1 MNNFEKLGAFYLGKN
16 YDYTNKTIS
25 DNLLLYDSKDL
36 TTHAVCVGMT
46 GSGKTGLCI
55 SLLEE
60 AAIDNVP
67 SLIIDPKGDITNLM
81 LTFPSLKGEDFLPWI
96 NKSDARRKEM
106 TDEEFAASQ
115 AKLWKNGL
123 KKWGQDGKRIAK
135 LKDSAEFNIY
145 TPGSNAGLSI
155 SILDSFKA
163 PSQKVL
169 EDRDLFNDKIS
180 STASS
185 LLGLLSIDADPLK
198 SKEHILLSNIFKHY
212 WSKNENLD
220 LPQIIV
226 NVQNPPFNKIGV
238 FELESFYPEKER
250 FSLAMALNN
259 ILSAPGFQSWLT
271 GEPLDIDKL
280 LYTENGKPK
289 VSIFYTAHLSD
300 SERMFF
306 TSLLLNQ
313 LLDWMRTQSGTT
325 SLRALLYVD
334 EIYGYLPP
342 VANPPSKK
350 PFLTL
355 LKQARAFGLGLVLA
369 TQNPA
374 DLDYKSLSN
383 AGTWFLGRL
392 QTERDR
398 KRVID
403 GLEGATL
410 ESGNNFNRNEIDELL
425 SNLDKRVFLLH
436 NVHEEHP
443 QIFHTRWAMSYLRGP
458 LTRTQIK
465 TLVKKKNPLTT
476 ASSSTENIVAT
487 ASKNINITKLPKE
500 IKPLYFARD
509 IFDDNISD
517 YKYNLFILADIEVRF
532 YDRTKKIDH
541 IKQAKFI
548 TAVTD
553 NVISVDWDKAFPVSF
568 SEKRLLKR
576 PKIKLQ
582 YATIPTAVKD
592 IKNFN
597 AWKKFL
603 KEHLVNDYTLTV
615 YHSELLKE
623 TSKPNESVRDFK
635 IRLTQLSR
643 ENRDTAIAKLKDKY
657 ARKTET
663 LENRIRRAEE
673 RVEREKSQSSQQK
686 IQSVISIGS
695 TILGALFGRKTFST
709 RTISRAGTAI
719 RKVSRAAKESGDV
732 SRAEEALNNYKIQLE
747 ELQDKFQED
756 LEAFQE
762 KYDIAVEQL
771 ETIKI
776 RPKKTNIS
784 IKLFSYLWV
793 ALTSDET
800 FEDIPEFEILE

>member
-16 YDYTNKTIS
+16 YDAEKKSIT

-46 GSGKTGLCI
+46 GSGKTGLCV

-67 SLIIDPKGDITNLM
+67 SIIIDPKGDITNLM
-81 LTFPSLKGEDFLPWI
+81 LTFPELKGEDFLPWI
-96 NKSDARRKEM
+96 NKSDAKRKEM
-106 TDEEFAASQ
+106 TDEEFAESQ

-135 LKDSAEFNIY
+135 LKESAQFNIY

-163 PSQKVL
+163 PSQEVVD
-169 EDRDLFNDKIS
+169 DRDIFSDKIS

-185 LLGLLSIDADPLK
+185 LLGLLGIDADPLK
-198 SKEHILLSNIFKHY
+198 SKEHILLSNILKYH
-212 WSKNENLD
+212 WSKKNDLD
-220 LPQIIV
+220 LPKIIV
-226 NVQNPPFNKIGV
+226 NVQTPPFEKIGV
-238 FELESFYPEKER
+238 FEMESFYPERER
-250 FSLAMALNN
+250 FALAMSLNN

-271 GEPLDIDKL
+271 GEALNIDNL
-280 LYTENGKPK
+280 LYTDNGKPK

-398 KRVID
+398 KRVLD

-410 ESGNNFNRNEIDELL
+410 ESGSKFNRKQIAQLL

-465 TLVKKKNPLTT
+465 TLVKRKTKPLSTGNDSAT
-476 ASSSTENIVAT
+476 VSSVN
-487 ASKNINITKLPKE
+487 NINIAKLPKG
-500 IKPLYFARD
+500 IKPLYFNRD
-509 IFDDNISD
+509 IYEEDIPLF
-517 YKYNLFILADIEVRF
+517 KYNPFIYADIEVRF
-532 YDRTKKIDH
+532 YDRSKKIDH
-541 IKQAKFI
+541 IKEVKFLTKI
-548 TAVTD
+548 TD
-553 NVISVDWDKAFPVSF
+553 DVISVNWDNAYEVSF
-568 SEKRLLKR
+568 SEKRISKR
-576 PKIKLQ
+576 AKLKLQ
-582 YATIPTAVKD
+582 FNSLPASARNSKNYTA
-592 IKNFN
+592 
-597 AWKKFL
+597 WQKFL

-615 YHSELLKE
+615 YRSEMLKE
-623 TSKPNESVRDFK
+623 TSKPNESARDFK

-643 ENRDTAIAKLKDKY
+643 ENRDAALAKLKEKY
-657 ARKTET
+657 ARKTQT

-695 TILGALFGRKTFST
+695 TILGALFGRKALSSS
-709 RTISRAGTAI
+709 TISKAGTAI

-732 SRAEEALNNYKIQLE
+732 SRAEESLNNYKIQLE
-747 ELQDKFQED
+747 ELQDKFQDELD
-756 LEAFQE
+756 AFQD
-762 KYDIAVEQL
+762 KFDLAIEQL

-784 IKLFSYLWV
+784 IKLFNFIWV
-793 ALTSDET
+793 PLTDDENL
-800 FEDIPEFEILE
+800 EDIQEIESNN